1 MEEDY
6 VMIPGSGTKMI
17 IRDVKKEI
25 ETAFLDYS
33 MSVIVARALPDVR
46 DGLKPVHRRI
56 LYTMHE
62 RGNDPSHPYRK
73 SADTVGAVLGSYH
86 PHGDASVYDA
96 MVRLAQDFSLRY
108 PLVDGQGNFGSVDGD
123 PPAAYRYTE
132 ARMSRMAVE
141 MLTDIDKDTI
151 DWDPNFD
158 ETKKEPS
165 VLPSRF
171 PNLLVNG
178 SQGIAVGMATNIPPH
193 NLGEVIDGCVAY
205 IDNPDIDLPGLMEYI
220 KGPDF
225 PTAGIIMG
233 RSGIRAAYA
242 TGRGKIT
249 LRGRATIEE
258 KKNGRAQIIVTEI
271 PYMVNKARLIEN
283 IADLVKDK
291 RIEGI
296 SDLNDETNRK
306 GMRIVIDVCV
316 AYIDNPDIDL
326 PGLMEYIKGPD
337 FPTAGIIMGRSGIRA
352 AYATGRGK
360 ITLRGRATI
369 EEKKNG
375 RAQIIVTE
383 IPYMV
388 NKARLIEN
396 IADLVKDKRIEGIS
410 DLNDETNRKGMR
422 IVIDV
427 RKDANPQV
435 VLNQL
440 YQYTQLQDT
449 VGVIMLA
456 IDHKVPKVLT
466 LKQMIQK
473 YVEFQDEIVRRRTQY
488 DLKKAKERAH
498 ILEGLKKATDIVD
511 ELIATIRACK
521 GGMSE
526 AKAAIM
532 EQFGFDDPQADAI
545 VKLQL
550 GRLAGLEIL
559 KIEEELGT
567 LQAKIEDWE
576 DILAND
582 ARVLEIVKNEL
593 LEMKKRFGDERR
605 TEIETVSGEV
615 DIEDLIAEEQCVYT
629 LTEAGYIKRQLK
641 ATYQAQK
648 RGGRGISGMT
658 RKEEDI
664 VQEMFVGSTHDYV
677 LFVTDKGR
685 LFRQKGYTI
694 AEGSRTSKG
703 TNIVNLLQLAE
714 GEKVTNML
722 RQSAQ
727 ADQEGG
733 FVTMVTKQGLIKRT
747 PLEQYANIRK
757 SGLIGIALNEGDS
770 LAWTRLTSGHDMLIV
785 ATRNGQ
791 AIRFNEE
798 DARPMG
804 RSGHGVRAIKLA
816 EGDEV
821 IGVCICRE
829 GGTVLTVTENG
840 KGRRSEIDTY
850 RITARGGKGIRNYDV
865 SKDKVAAVK
874 IVDDVDD
881 VLLSSQEGIIIRL
894 HANEIPV
901 QSRYGSGVRV
911 MRLGENDKV
920 MVLART
926 DHDDE
931 AQTETIEAEEGD
943 EPTAEQLAAMEAA
956 DEASAAEAPEADT
969 PEE

>member
-6 VMIPGSGTKMI
+6 VMIPGSGTKKI

-33 MSVIVARALPDVR
+33 MSVIVSRALPDVR

-141 MLTDIDKDTI
+141 MLTDIEKDTI

-165 VLPSRF
+165 VLPCRF

-193 NLGEVIDGCVAY
+193 NLSEVIDGCIAY
-205 IDNPDIDLPGLMEYI
+205 IDDPDIDLPGLMEYI

-258 KKNGRAQIIVTEI
+258 TKNGRTQIIITEI

-283 IADLVKDK
+283 MADLVKEK
-291 RIEGI
+291 RIE
-296 SDLNDETNRK
+296 
-306 GMRIVIDVCV
+306 
-316 AYIDNPDIDL
+316 
-326 PGLMEYIKGPD
+326 
-337 FPTAGIIMGRSGIRA
+337 GIIMGRSGIRA

-369 EEKKNG
+369 EETKNG
-375 RAQIIVTE
+375 RTQIIITE

-396 IADLVKDKRIEGIS
+396 MADLVKEKRIEGITG
-410 DLNDETNRKGMR
+410 LNDETNRKGMR
-422 IVIDV
+422 IVVDI
-427 RKDANPQV
+427 RKDANAQV
-435 VLNQL
+435 ILNQL

-466 LKQMIQK
+466 LKQMLQK
-473 YVEFQDEIVRRRTQY
+473 YVEFQDEVVRRRTQY

-521 GGMSE
+521 GGMAE

-559 KIEEELGT
+559 KIEEELAS
-567 LQAKIEDWE
+567 LQAKIENWE
-576 DILAND
+576 AILADD
-582 ARVLEIVKNEL
+582 ARVLAIVKEEL

-605 TEIETVSGEV
+605 TEIQSVTGEV

-641 ATYQAQK
+641 ATYQAQR

-677 LFVTDKGR
+677 LFVTDRGR
-685 LFRQKGYTI
+685 LFRIKGYTI

-703 TNIVNLLQLAE
+703 SNIVNLLQLAE
-714 GEKVTNML
+714 GEKVTNMIC
-722 RQSAQ
+722 QSKE
-727 ADQEGG
+727 ADTEGG

-757 SGLIGIALNEGDS
+757 SGLIGIALNEGDA

-791 AIRFNEE
+791 AIRFNEA

-804 RSGHGVRAIKLA
+804 RSGHGVRAIRLA

-821 IGVCICRE
+821 VGVCICRE

-840 KGRRSEIDTY
+840 KGRRSDIDTY
-850 RITARGGKGIRNYDV
+850 RITARGGKGIRNYDAA
-865 SKDKVAAVK
+865 KDKVAAVK

-894 HANEIPV
+894 HANEIPL

-931 AQTETIEAEEGD
+931 AQTEQIDTSDAD
-943 EPTAEQLAAMEAA
+943 AEPTAEQLAAMEAA
-956 DEASAAEAPEADT
+956 DAAAAAEAPEADDKG
-969 PEE
+969 EE

>member
-1 MEEDY
+1 MVMPAIHLSRTQVADTFTKETGKHQTEDITSL
-6 VMIPGSGTKMI
+6 V
-17 IRDVKKEI
+17 R
-25 ETAFLDYS
+25 
-33 MSVIVARALPDVR
+33 VARRELRRKFAEADMGISGMNFAVAESGAIGLVTNEGNARMVTTLPRVHVAVGGIDKLIPSFDDAMATLRVLPR
-46 DGLKPVHRRI
+46 NATGQHLTSYVTWIAGGVPTASAPDGKKS
-56 LYTMHE
+56 MHVVFVDNG
-62 RGNDPSHPYRK
+62 RKAVLNDPILSQALRCVRCGACANVCPVYRLVGGHRMGYIYIGAIGLILTYLFHGKDRAKALVQNCVNCQACK
-73 SADTVGAVLGSYH
+73 SVC
-86 PHGDASVYDA
+86 
-96 MVRLAQDFSLRY
+96 
-108 PLVDGQGNFGSVDGD
+108 
-123 PPAAYRYTE
+123 AA
-132 ARMSRMAVE
+132 
-141 MLTDIDKDTI
+141 
-151 DWDPNFD
+151 
-158 ETKKEPS
+158 
-165 VLPSRF
+165 
-171 PNLLVNG
+171 G
-178 SQGIAVGMATNIPPH
+178 
-193 NLGEVIDGCVAY
+193 
-205 IDNPDIDLPGLMEYI
+205 IDLPGLMEHI

-258 KKNGRAQIIVTEI
+258 TKNGRTQIIITEI

-283 IADLVKDK
+283 MADLVKDK

-296 SDLNDETNRK
+296 TGLNDETNRK
-306 GMRIVIDVCV
+306 GMRIVV
-316 AYIDNPDIDL
+316 DI
-326 PGLMEYIKGPD
+326 
-337 FPTAGIIMGRSGIRA
+337 
-352 AYATGRGK
+352 
-360 ITLRGRATI
+360 
-369 EEKKNG
+369 
-375 RAQIIVTE
+375 
-383 IPYMV
+383 
-388 NKARLIEN
+388 
-396 IADLVKDKRIEGIS
+396 
-410 DLNDETNRKGMR
+410 
-422 IVIDV
+422 
-427 RKDANPQV
+427 RKDANAQV
-435 VLNQL
+435 ILNQL

-456 IDHKVPKVLT
+456 IDHKVPKVMT

-473 YVEFQDEIVRRRTQY
+473 YVEFQDEVVRRRTQY

-521 GGMSE
+521 GGMAE

-559 KIEEELGT
+559 KIEEELSG
-567 LQAKIEDWE
+567 LQAKIKDWE

-593 LEMKKRFGDERR
+593 LDMKKRFGDERR
-605 TEIETVSGEV
+605 TEIQSVTGEV

-641 ATYQAQK
+641 ATYQAQR

-677 LFVTDKGR
+677 LFVTDRGR
-685 LFRQKGYTI
+685 LFRIKGYTI

-703 TNIVNLLQLAE
+703 SNIVNLLQLAE
-714 GEKVTNML
+714 GEKVTNMIC
-722 RQSAQ
+722 QSKE
-727 ADQEGG
+727 ADTEGG

-757 SGLIGIALNEGDS
+757 TGLIGIALNEGDA
-770 LAWTRLTSGHDMLIV
+770 LAWTRLTTGHDMLIV

-791 AIRFNEE
+791 AIRFNEA

-804 RSGHGVRAIKLA
+804 RSGHGVRAIRLA

-821 IGVCICRE
+821 VGVCICRE

-840 KGRRSEIDTY
+840 KGRRSDIDTY
-850 RITARGGKGIRNYDV
+850 RITARGGKGIRNYDAA
-865 SKDKVAAVK
+865 KDKVAAVK

-931 AQTETIEAEEGD
+931 AQTESIEADTED
-943 EPTAEQLAAMEAA
+943 EPTAEQLAEMEAA

-969 PEE
+969 GDEE

>member
-6 VMIPGSGTKMI
+6 VMIPGSGTKKI

-62 RGNDPSHPYRK
+62 RGNDPSHAYRK

-86 PHGDASVYDA
+86 PHGDSSVYDA

-132 ARMSRMAVE
+132 ARMSKMAVE
-141 MLTDIDKDTI
+141 MLTDIDKETI
-151 DWDPNFD
+151 NWDPNFD

-205 IDNPDIDLPGLMEYI
+205 IEDPDIDLPGLMEHI

-249 LRGRATIEE
+249 LRGRAAIEQT
-258 KKNGRAQIIVTEI
+258 KNGRTQIVITEI
-271 PYMVNKARLIEN
+271 PYMVNKARLIESM
-283 IADLVKDK
+283 ADLVKDK
-291 RIEGI
+291 RVDGI
-296 SDLNDETNRK
+296 TGLNDESNRK
-306 GMRIVIDVCV
+306 GMRIVV
-316 AYIDNPDIDL
+316 DL
-326 PGLMEYIKGPD
+326 
-337 FPTAGIIMGRSGIRA
+337 
-352 AYATGRGK
+352 
-360 ITLRGRATI
+360 
-369 EEKKNG
+369 
-375 RAQIIVTE
+375 
-383 IPYMV
+383 
-388 NKARLIEN
+388 
-396 IADLVKDKRIEGIS
+396 
-410 DLNDETNRKGMR
+410 
-422 IVIDV
+422 
-427 RKDANPQV
+427 RKDANAQV
-435 VLNQL
+435 ILNQL

-456 IDHKVPKVLT
+456 LDHKIPKILT

-473 YVEFQDEIVRRRTQY
+473 YVEFQDEVVRRRTQY
-488 DLKKAKERAH
+488 DLRKAEERAH

-521 GGMSE
+521 GGMAE
-526 AKAAIM
+526 AKAAII
-532 EQFGFDDPQADAI
+532 ERFGFDEIQADAI

-559 KIEEELGT
+559 KIEEELAS
-567 LQAKIEDWE
+567 LQAKIQNWR
-576 DILAND
+576 DILADD
-582 ARVLEIVKNEL
+582 ARVLEIVKEEL
-593 LEMKKRFGDERR
+593 LEMKQRFGDERR
-605 TEIETVSGEV
+605 TQIESVDGEV

-629 LTEAGYIKRQLK
+629 LTEAGYIKRQLMD
-641 ATYQAQK
+641 TYQAQR

-677 LFVTDKGR
+677 LFFTNLGR
-685 LFRQKGYTI
+685 VFRLKGYTI
-694 AEGSRTSKG
+694 AESSRTSKG

-714 GEKVTNML
+714 GEKVTNMIC
-722 RQSAQ
+722 RPRDAE
-727 ADQEGG
+727 DG

-747 PLEQYANIRK
+747 PLDQFANMRK
-757 SGLIGIALNEGDS
+757 TGLIGIVLNEGDA
-770 LAWTRLTSGHDMLIV
+770 LAWTRLTTGDDTLIV

-791 AIRFNEE
+791 AIRFHEGE
-798 DARPMG
+798 ARPMG
-804 RSGHGVRAIKLA
+804 RTSHGVRAIRL
-816 EGDEV
+816 EDGDEV
-821 IGVCICRE
+821 VGVCICRE
-829 GGTVLTVTENG
+829 GATVLTVTENG

-850 RITARGGKGIRNYDV
+850 RITARGGKGIRNYDAA
-865 SKDKVAAVK
+865 KDKVAAVK
-874 IVDDVDD
+874 IVDETDD
-881 VLLSSQEGIIIRL
+881 ILLGSQEGVIIRL
-894 HANEIPV
+894 HAADINL

-911 MRLGENDKV
+911 MRLGEGDKV

-926 DHDDE
+926 EHDEE
-931 AQTETIEAEEGD
+931 AQAEAVEAD
-943 EPTAEQLAAMEAA
+943 PDTAEPTAAEPAAA
-956 DEASAAEAPEADT
+956 DT
-969 PEE
+969 EE

>member
-151 DWDPNFD
+151 NWDPNFD

-165 VLPSRF
+165 VLPCRF

-193 NLGEVIDGCVAY
+193 NLSEVIDGCVAY
-205 IDNPDIDLPGLMEYI
+205 IDDPDIDLPGLMEHI

-258 KKNGRAQIIVTEI
+258 TKNGRTQIIITEI

-283 IADLVKDK
+283 MADLVKDK

-296 SDLNDETNRK
+296 TGLNDETNRK
-306 GMRIVIDVCV
+306 GMRIVV
-316 AYIDNPDIDL
+316 DI
-326 PGLMEYIKGPD
+326 
-337 FPTAGIIMGRSGIRA
+337 
-352 AYATGRGK
+352 
-360 ITLRGRATI
+360 
-369 EEKKNG
+369 
-375 RAQIIVTE
+375 
-383 IPYMV
+383 
-388 NKARLIEN
+388 
-396 IADLVKDKRIEGIS
+396 
-410 DLNDETNRKGMR
+410 
-422 IVIDV
+422 
-427 RKDANPQV
+427 RKDANAQV
-435 VLNQL
+435 ILNQL

-456 IDHKVPKVLT
+456 IDHKVPKVMT

-473 YVEFQDEIVRRRTQY
+473 YVEFQDEVVRRRTQY

-559 KIEEELGT
+559 KIEEELSG

-576 DILAND
+576 DILAHD

-593 LEMKKRFGDERR
+593 LDMKKRFGDERR
-605 TEIETVSGEV
+605 TEIQSVTGEV

-629 LTEAGYIKRQLK
+629 LTEAGYIKRQLAEVRRRERLEGYLLPQDLDYTEVK
-641 ATYQAQK
+641 GLRLEAMQKLSAMRPMTLGQAS
-648 RGGRGISGMT
+648 RISGVSPA
-658 RKEEDI
+658 DI
-664 VQEMFVGSTHDYV
+664 S
-677 LFVTDKGR
+677 
-685 LFRQKGYTI
+685 
-694 AEGSRTSKG
+694 
-703 TNIVNLLQLAE
+703 
-714 GEKVTNML
+714 
-722 RQSAQ
+722 
-727 ADQEGG
+727 
-733 FVTMVTKQGLIKRT
+733 
-747 PLEQYANIRK
+747 
-757 SGLIGIALNEGDS
+757 
-770 LAWTRLTSGHDMLIV
+770 
-785 ATRNGQ
+785 
-791 AIRFNEE
+791 
-798 DARPMG
+798 
-804 RSGHGVRAIKLA
+804 
-816 EGDEV
+816 
-821 IGVCICRE
+821 
-829 GGTVLTVTENG
+829 
-840 KGRRSEIDTY
+840 
-850 RITARGGKGIRNYDV
+850 
-865 SKDKVAAVK
+865 
-874 IVDDVDD
+874 
-881 VLLSSQEGIIIRL
+881 VLLIRL
-894 HANEIPV
+894 
-901 QSRYGSGVRV
+901 G
-911 MRLGENDKV
+911 LK
-920 MVLART
+920 
-926 DHDDE
+926 
-931 AQTETIEAEEGD
+931 
-943 EPTAEQLAAMEAA
+943 
-956 DEASAAEAPEADT
+956 
-969 PEE
+969 

>member
-1 MEEDY
+1 MEEDF
-6 VMIPGSGTKMI
+6 VMIPGSGTKLI
-17 IRDVKKEI
+17 VRDVKKEI

-33 MSVIVARALPDVR
+33 MSVIVSRALPDVR

-132 ARMSRMAVE
+132 ARMSKMAVE

-151 DWDPNFD
+151 NWDPNFD

-205 IDNPDIDLPGLMEYI
+205 IENPEIDLPGLMEHI

-258 KKNGRAQIIVTEI
+258 KKNGRSQIIITEI
-271 PYMVNKARLIEN
+271 PYMVNKARMIEN

-296 SDLNDETNRK
+296 VDLNDET
-306 GMRIVIDVCV
+306 
-316 AYIDNPDIDL
+316 
-326 PGLMEYIKGPD
+326 
-337 FPTAGIIMGRSGIRA
+337 S
-352 AYATGRGK
+352 
-360 ITLRGRATI
+360 
-369 EEKKNG
+369 
-375 RAQIIVTE
+375 
-383 IPYMV
+383 
-388 NKARLIEN
+388 
-396 IADLVKDKRIEGIS
+396 
-410 DLNDETNRKGMR
+410 RKGMR

-427 RKDANPQV
+427 RKEANPQV

-456 IDHKVPKVLT
+456 IDHKIPRVLT

-473 YVEFQDEIVRRRTQY
+473 YVEFQDEVVRRRTEF
-488 DLKKAKERAH
+488 DLKKAQERAH

-521 GGMSE
+521 GGMAE
-526 AKAAIM
+526 AKAAII
-532 EQFGFDDPQADAI
+532 EKFGFDEPQADAI

-559 KIEEELGT
+559 KIEEELGS
-567 LQAKIEDWE
+567 LQSKIQDWQ
-576 DILAND
+576 DLLAND
-582 ARVLEIVKNEL
+582 ARVLSIVRDEL
-593 LEMKKRFGDERR
+593 LEMKRRFADERR
-605 TEIETVSGEV
+605 TEIQSVSGEV
-615 DIEDLIAEEQCVYT
+615 DIEDLIPEEQSVYT
-629 LTEAGYIKRQLK
+629 LTEAGYIKRQPK
-641 ATYQAQK
+641 AAYQAQH
-648 RGGRGISGMT
+648 RGGRGIAGMT
-658 RKEEDI
+658 RKEEDV

-677 LFVTDKGR
+677 LFFTNLGR
-685 LFRQKGYTI
+685 IFRLKGYAI
-694 AEGSRTSKG
+694 VEGSRTSKG

-722 RQSAQ
+722 RQSAK
-727 ADQEGG
+727 DSTGGG

-770 LAWTRLTSGHDMLIV
+770 LAWTRLTTGSDTLIV

-791 AIRFNEE
+791 AIRFKES

-804 RSGHGVRAIKLA
+804 RTGHGVRAINLS

-821 IGVCICRE
+821 VGVCICRE
-829 GGTVLTVTENG
+829 TGMVLTVTEKG
-840 KGRRSEIDTY
+840 KGRRSAIESY
-850 RITARGGKGIRNYDV
+850 RMTGRGGKGVRNYDAE
-865 SKDKVAAVK
+865 KDKVAGVK
-874 IVDDVDD
+874 IVDETDD
-881 VLLSSQEGIIIRL
+881 VLLSSQEGIIIRM
-894 HANEIPV
+894 HACDITV

-911 MRLGENDKV
+911 MRLGDTDKV
-920 MVLART
+920 MVVART
-926 DHDDE
+926 EHDDD
-931 AQTETIEAEEGD
+931 AVTEKPEAETDDGEALT
-943 EPTAEQLAAMEAA
+943 EEQLAALEAA
-956 DEASAAEAPEADT
+956 DEAAADAPAPVDEG
-969 PEE
+969 EE

>member
-1 MEEDY
+1 MSEKILRTEYSEEMQKSY
-6 VMIPGSGTKMI
+6 
-17 IRDVKKEI
+17 
-25 ETAFLDYS
+25 LDYS
-33 MSVIVARALPDVR
+33 MSVITSRAIPDAR
-46 DGLKPVHRRI
+46 DGLKPVQRRV
-56 LYTMHE
+56 LYDMSELHL
-62 RGNDPSHPYRK
+62 DHDKPHRK
-73 SADTVGAVLGSYH
+73 SARIVGDTMGKYH
-86 PHGDASVYDA
+86 PHGDSSIYETLV
-96 MVRLAQDFSLRY
+96 VLSQDFKKGMA
-108 PLVDGQGNFGSVDGD
+108 LVDGHGNFGSIDGYG
-123 PPAAYRYTE
+123 AAASRYTE
-132 ARMSRMAVE
+132 ARMSKITAE
-141 MLTDIDKDTI
+141 MLADIEKNTVDFE
-151 DWDPNFD
+151 PNYD
-158 ETKKEPS
+158 GNEKEPV
-165 VLPSRF
+165 VLPSRI
-171 PNLLVNG
+171 PNILLNG
-178 SQGIAVGMATNIPPH
+178 TTGIAVGMATNIPPH
-193 NLGEVIDGCVAY
+193 NLGEVMDGIVCM
-205 IDNPDIDLPGLMEYI
+205 IDNKKAGKETDVEELMEYI

-225 PTAGIIMG
+225 PTGATILGK
-233 RSGIRAAYA
+233 SGIRAMYR
-242 TGRGKIT
+242 TGRGKLIVRSLT
-249 LRGRATIEE
+249 EIEPMHGGRERIV
-258 KKNGRAQIIVTEI
+258 VTEI

-283 IADLVKDK
+283 MADLVKEK

-296 SDLNDETNRK
+296 TGLNDETNRK
-306 GMRIVIDVCV
+306 GMRIVV
-316 AYIDNPDIDL
+316 DI
-326 PGLMEYIKGPD
+326 
-337 FPTAGIIMGRSGIRA
+337 
-352 AYATGRGK
+352 
-360 ITLRGRATI
+360 
-369 EEKKNG
+369 
-375 RAQIIVTE
+375 
-383 IPYMV
+383 
-388 NKARLIEN
+388 
-396 IADLVKDKRIEGIS
+396 
-410 DLNDETNRKGMR
+410 
-422 IVIDV
+422 
-427 RKDANPQV
+427 RKDANAQV
-435 VLNQL
+435 ILNQL

-456 IDHKVPKVLT
+456 IDHKVPKVMT

-473 YVEFQDEIVRRRTQY
+473 YVEFQDEVVRRRTQY

-521 GGMSE
+521 GGMAE

-559 KIEEELGT
+559 KIEEELSG
-567 LQAKIEDWE
+567 LQAKIKDWE

-593 LEMKKRFGDERR
+593 LDMKKRFGDERR
-605 TEIETVSGEV
+605 TEIQSVTGEV

-685 LFRQKGYTI
+685 LFRIKGYTI

-703 TNIVNLLQLAE
+703 SNIVNLLQLAE
-714 GEKVTNML
+714 GEKVTNMIC
-722 RQSAQ
+722 QSKE
-727 ADQEGG
+727 ADTEGG

-757 SGLIGIALNEGDS
+757 TGLIGIALNEGDA
-770 LAWTRLTSGHDMLIV
+770 LAWTRLTTGNDMLIV

-791 AIRFNEE
+791 AIRFNEA

-821 IGVCICRE
+821 VGVCICRE

-840 KGRRSEIDTY
+840 KGRRSDIDTY
-850 RITARGGKGIRNYDV
+850 RITARGGKGIRNYDA

-874 IVDDVDD
+874 IVDDIDD

-931 AQTETIEAEEGD
+931 AQTESIEADTED
-943 EPTAEQLAAMEAA
+943 EPTAEQLAEMEAA

-969 PEE
+969 GDEE

>member
-1 MEEDY
+1 MSEVNNEMDKIVSVDINEEMKQCYIDY
-6 VMIPGSGTKMI
+6 
-17 IRDVKKEI
+17 
-25 ETAFLDYS
+25 A

-46 DGLKPVHRRI
+46 DGLKPVQRRI
-56 LYTMHE
+56 LYSMSE
-62 RGNDPSHPYRK
+62 MNLEPNKPYKK
-73 SADTVGAVLGSYH
+73 SARITGDTMGKYH
-86 PHGDASVYDA
+86 PHGDSSIYAA
-96 MVRLAQDFSLRY
+96 MVRMAQNFSMRY
-108 PLVDGQGNFGSVDGD
+108 MLVDGHGNFGSIDGYG
-123 PPAAYRYTE
+123 AAAARYTE
-132 ARMSRMAVE
+132 ARMSKVSAA
-141 MLTDIDKDTI
+141 MLADIEKDTV
-151 DWDPNFD
+151 DFVPNYD
-158 ETKKEPS
+158 ETEKEPV
-165 VLPSRF
+165 VLPARI
-171 PNLLVNG
+171 PNLLING
-178 SQGIAVGMATNIPPH
+178 SSGIAVGMATNIPPH
-193 NLGEVIDGCVAY
+193 NLGEVIDGLTVM
-205 IDNPDIDLPGLMEYI
+205 IDNKINGKETDVEELMEYI

-225 PTAGIIMG
+225 PTGATILGK
-233 RSGIRAAYA
+233 SGIRAAYR
-242 TGRGKIT
+242 TGRGKILVRST
-249 LRGRATIEE
+249 AEIQPMG
-258 KKNGRAQIIVTEI
+258 NGREKIVVTEI
-271 PYMVNKARLIEN
+271 PYMVNKLRLIEK
-283 IADLVKDK
+283 IAELVKEK
-291 RIEGI
+291 RVDGI
-296 SDLNDETNRK
+296 SDLYDASA
-306 GMRIVIDVCV
+306 GD
-316 AYIDNPDIDL
+316 DI
-326 PGLMEYIKGPD
+326 
-337 FPTAGIIMGRSGIRA
+337 
-352 AYATGRGK
+352 
-360 ITLRGRATI
+360 
-369 EEKKNG
+369 
-375 RAQIIVTE
+375 QII
-383 IPYMV
+383 
-388 NKARLIEN
+388 IE
-396 IADLVKDKRIEGIS
+396 LK
-410 DLNDETNRKGMR
+410 
-422 IVIDV
+422 
-427 RKDANPQV
+427 KDANANV
-435 VLNQL
+435 ILNQL
-440 YQYTQLQDT
+440 YKYTQLQESF
-449 VGVIMLA
+449 GAIMIALVNGKPA
-456 IDHKVPKVLT
+456 VLNLQQMLSEY
-466 LKQMIQK
+466 LKHQEE
-473 YVEFQDEIVRRRTQY
+473 VVTRRTKFNL
-488 DLKKAKERAH
+488 DKAEKRAH

-521 GGMSE
+521 GGMAE

-559 KIEEELGT
+559 KIEEELGS
-567 LQAKIEDWE
+567 LNAKIRDWE
-576 DILAND
+576 EILADD
-582 ARVLEIVKNEL
+582 ARVLEIVKSEL
-593 LEMKKRFGDERR
+593 LEMKRRFGDDRR
-605 TEIETVSGEV
+605 TEIETVTGEV

-685 LFRQKGYTI
+685 LFRIKGYTI

-722 RQSAQ
+722 CQSKDTAN
-727 ADQEGG
+727 EGG

-757 SGLIGIALNEGDS
+757 SGLIGIALNEGDA

-821 IGVCICRE
+821 VGVCICRE

-840 KGRRSEIDTY
+840 KGRRSDIDTY
-850 RITARGGKGIRNYDV
+850 RITARGGKGIRNYDA

-931 AQTETIEAEEGD
+931 AQTETVEAEEGD

-956 DEASAAEAPEADT
+956 DEASASEAPAED
-969 PEE
+969 

>member
-1 MEEDY
+1 
-6 VMIPGSGTKMI
+6 
-17 IRDVKKEI
+17 
-25 ETAFLDYS
+25 
-33 MSVIVARALPDVR
+33 
-46 DGLKPVHRRI
+46 
-56 LYTMHE
+56 
-62 RGNDPSHPYRK
+62 
-73 SADTVGAVLGSYH
+73 
-86 PHGDASVYDA
+86 
-96 MVRLAQDFSLRY
+96 
-108 PLVDGQGNFGSVDGD
+108 
-123 PPAAYRYTE
+123 
-132 ARMSRMAVE
+132 
-141 MLTDIDKDTI
+141 
-151 DWDPNFD
+151 
-158 ETKKEPS
+158 
-165 VLPSRF
+165 
-171 PNLLVNG
+171 
-178 SQGIAVGMATNIPPH
+178 
-193 NLGEVIDGCVAY
+193 
-205 IDNPDIDLPGLMEYI
+205 
-220 KGPDF
+220 
-225 PTAGIIMG
+225 
-233 RSGIRAAYA
+233 
-242 TGRGKIT
+242 
-249 LRGRATIEE
+249 
-258 KKNGRAQIIVTEI
+258 
-271 PYMVNKARLIEN
+271 MVNKARLIEN
-283 IADLVKDK
+283 IADLVK
-291 RIEGI
+291 E
-296 SDLNDETNRK
+296 
-306 GMRIVIDVCV
+306 
-316 AYIDNPDIDL
+316 
-326 PGLMEYIKGPD
+326 
-337 FPTAGIIMGRSGIRA
+337 
-352 AYATGRGK
+352 
-360 ITLRGRATI
+360 
-369 EEKKNG
+369 
-375 RAQIIVTE
+375 
-383 IPYMV
+383 
-388 NKARLIEN
+388 
-396 IADLVKDKRIEGIS
+396 KRIEGIS

-473 YVEFQDEIVRRRTQY
+473 YVEFQDEVVRRRTQY

-532 EQFGFDDPQADAI
+532 EKFGFDDVQADAI

-550 GRLAGLEIL
+550 GRLAGLEII
-559 KIEEELGT
+559 KIEEELGA
-567 LQAKIEDWE
+567 LQAKIKDWE
-576 DILAND
+576 EILAND

-593 LEMKKRFGDERR
+593 LDMKKRFGDERR
-605 TEIETVSGEV
+605 TEIETVNGEV

-664 VQEMFVGSTHDYV
+664 VQEMFVGSTHDFV
-677 LFVTDKGR
+677 LFVTNRGR
-685 LFRQKGYTI
+685 MFRLKGYTI

-722 RQSAQ
+722 CYPKDDDDNKA
-727 ADQEGG
+727 G

-757 SGLIGIALNEGDS
+757 SGLIGIALNEGDA
-770 LAWTRLTSGHDMLIV
+770 LAWTRLTTGHDMLIV

-821 IGVCICRE
+821 VGVCICRE
-829 GGTVLTVTENG
+829 GATVLTVTENG

-850 RITARGGKGIRNYDV
+850 RITARGGKGIRNYDAA
-865 SKDKVAAVK
+865 KDKVAAVK

-881 VLLSSQEGIIIRL
+881 ILLSSQEGIIIRL
-894 HANEIPV
+894 HADSIPV

-931 AQTETIEAEEGD
+931 AQTATVEAEEGD

-956 DEASAAEAPEADT
+956 DEASAAEAPEADA
-969 PEE
+969 ENADAEN